1 MANEKLIAGAVMILL
16 NLVVLSPIATSM
28 VEGAVDDNFETY
40 PHDSACDNEDCTKA
54 NADWASSTSERSY
67 YAWNLTNA
75 DEVMTGGDPVYE
87 KLGPFVYDIEVTR
100 NIIDFDKSAGTLTYD
115 ESKVYTC
122 SADSPN
128 DCNTEITQL
137 NIPFQP
143 QVVGA
148 TSLAINGIMDL
159 TKAGFA
165 ASVMGTQ
172 MESFSAGKATAEGL
186 ATSYGGIQAGALTGG
201 AAVDATTASKMIGT
215 GWYDAYDAY
224 FALINGS
231 GMNNMT
237 GMGETITYTQAI
249 QGLQA
254 AEGAVTFAGNLSISN
269 LTYAFDSAVM
279 PTGEDA
285 SLTSMQG
292 ALLLAGHCDAYP
304 TATYAEVMAD
314 AANGFANIGTMQRA
328 HIWQFTAMADETT
341 PDVNATIANDW
352 AICYGIGGTFSTIHG
367 GGDDGWYAD
376 ANAVNASTRIKNL
389 LGVEIDNNV
398 AMNLLFGG
406 QDTATP
412 TGLLATNED
421 NTAFGIAAF
430 AGMDS
435 TTAMTTYGLS
445 ESQYAAVGAWV
456 AGWLGSTS
464 SLPLILL
471 GGTGT
476 LSAEQFVNISF
487 GAEDPVNGGYLE
499 NSLNMDGMWGT
510 PPFMAAAPA
519 VELSEAQSGN
529 VLYGGLGLTTST
541 GATVFL
547 YGELTGMTPPI
558 NFTTMSAGEPLPWN
572 NQTIAALY
580 GIDTNAADAMRY
592 LMMNAIYGQFVPGYL
607 LSLGSSGPYMTMPL
621 NNWLY
626 GWFDPISLMVADDP
640 TAPSAGWA
648 KLETNETYY
657 GSGGV
662 STGPASVYTIC
673 TGHNAD
679 CEKGEA
685 VSEDGSNELSWHNS
699 TMAVATF
706 GLIGVETLDGTTGGF
721 LTGSGDKVNAG
732 GYAISDVTC
741 DGTAEVKGIPVDE
754 CSATVDPTTRPI
766 TAKLI
771 KSYTLLDAMTPAL
784 PVYFGSDIS
793 LQSEDLSGLI
803 ISGSS
808 TSTFYLDTRTGVD
821 LASTPTMQ
829 DLQPVFQIVQ
839 SSEIEDDDAAE
850 MESAIVENQA
860 YMSWWTNFDT
870 GFDYVALLLYIG
882 GLALVVIHFVNATSK
897 DESFATSE
905 AESTDDG
912 EDESTDDDESESAD
926 A

>member
-75 DEVMTGGDPVYE
+75 GEVMTGSDPVYE

-172 MESFSAGKATAEGL
+172 MESFSAGKATADGL

-201 AAVDATTASKMIGT
+201 AAVNATTASIGIGT

-254 AEGAVTFAGNLSISN
+254 AEGAVTFYGNQSISN

-292 ALLLAGHCDAYP
+292 VLLLAGHCDAYP

-376 ANAVNASTRIKNL
+376 AEAVNASTRIKNL
-389 LGVEIDNNV
+389 LGIEIDNNV
-398 AMNLLFGG
+398 AMNLLFAG
-406 QDTATP
+406 QDTTTP

-421 NTAFGIAAF
+421 STAFGIVAF
-430 AGMDS
+430 TEMND

-445 ESQYAAVGAWV
+445 ESQYAAIGAWV
-456 AGWLGSTS
+456 LGWLTSAS

-487 GAEDPVNGGYLE
+487 GAEDPVNGGYLA
-499 NSLNMDGMWGT
+499 NSLNMDGAWGT
-510 PPFMAAAPA
+510 PPFTAAAPA

-558 NFTTMSAGEPLPWN
+558 NFTTMSAGEPIPWN

-592 LMMNAIYGQFVPGYL
+592 LMMNAIYGEFVPGYL
-607 LSLGSSGPYMTMPL
+607 LSLESSGPYMTMPL

-626 GWFDPISLMVADDP
+626 GWYDPVSAMVADDP

-732 GYAISDVTC
+732 GYAIADVTC

-784 PVYFGSDIS
+784 PVYFGSEIS

-839 SSEIEDDDAAE
+839 SSEIEDDDAAD

-870 GFDYVALLLYIG
+870 SFDYVALLLYIG
-882 GLALVVIHFVNATSK
+882 GLALVVIHFVNASK

-905 AESTDDG
+905 AESTDD
-912 EDESTDDDESESAD
+912 DESESAD

>member
-201 AAVDATTASKMIGT
+201 AAVDATTASIMIGT

-430 AGMDS
+430 AGMNS

-870 GFDYVALLLYIG
+870 SFDYVALLLYIG
-882 GLALVVIHFVNATSK
+882 GLALVVIHFVNASK

-905 AESTDDG
+905 AESTDD
-912 EDESTDDDESESAD
+912 DESESAD